1 VANVWNNFHVIR
13 YLMSKKE
20 GGSLMGGSPFFV
32 LFDVDIPSLLDLS
45 HAGCG
50 MDDVQHLD
58 PVDDKV

>member
-1 VANVWNNFHVIR
+1 
-13 YLMSKKE
+13 MSKKE

-32 LFDVDIPSLLDLS
+32 LFDVDILCFLDLS

-58 PVDDKV
+58 AFLGDAVDDKV